1 MFLSAI
7 VFTTLQITSKPTG
20 APQPASG
27 APAEGGAT
35 CATSGCH
42 YNSVSTVTNVLS
54 TDIPVAGYTPGNTY
68 NITVVVTGT
77 GWKGFMVS
85 PQNSVGTALGTL
97 YSGSGSKIVFTNY
110 ITHSTDKSGT
120 PAIWTFQWKA
130 PAAGSGD
137 ITFYGAF
144 AITLYNTQKQTL
156 TVHENTGT
164 ITPPVVSTLASSNIT
179 SSSATLNGTVNTNGK
194 QYAVSFQ
201 YKTPTTSWIF
211 SGATPSTLNCN
222 TATPFSLNVSNIL
235 PNTTVT
241 YRACAWN
248 TGDTTWGTIQTFTT
262 NMNTGIELVT
272 DHTNFSVFPNPATTN
287 LTIGFNL
294 TQQAEVKINLLN
306 MEGKYVH
313 SFFNRSL
320 SAGIQTLKLDL
331 NEMKPGIYFLQMHV
345 NDGVSYKK
353 ILID

>member
-1 MFLSAI
+1 MFLSATI
-7 VFTTLQITSKPTG
+7 FTTLQITSKPNG

-42 YNSVSTVTNVLS
+42 YNSISTVTNVIS

-68 NITVVVTGT
+68 NITVVVSGT

-85 PQNSVGTALGTL
+85 PQNSAGTALGTL
-97 YSGSGSKIVFTNY
+97 YSGAGSKIVFTNY
-110 ITHSTDKSGT
+110 ITHSIDKSGT

-137 ITFYGAF
+137 VTFYGAF

-156 TVHENTGT
+156 TVHENTGSAIPT
-164 ITPPVVSTLASSNIT
+164 VTTLASSNIT
-179 SSSATLNGTVNTNGK
+179 SSSLTLNGTVNTNGNL
-194 QYAVSFQ
+194 YSVSFQ
-201 YKTPTTSWIF
+201 YKTPNTSWVF
-211 SGATPSTLNCN
+211 SSATPSTLNCN
-222 TATPFSLNVSNIL
+222 TATPVSLIISSI
-235 PNTTVT
+235 PSNTTIT

-248 TGDTTWGTIQTFTT
+248 TGDTTWGITQTATT
-262 NMNTGIELVT
+262 SGNAGIDKVNN
-272 DHTNFSVFPNPATTN
+272 DIIFSVFPNPATTN
-287 LTIGFNL
+287 LTIGFSL
-294 TQQAEVKINLLN
+294 IQQADVKINLLN
-306 MEGKYVH
+306 MEGKSIH
-313 SFFNRSL
+313 SFFNHSL
-320 SAGIQTLKLDL
+320 SAGSQSLKLDL
-331 NEMKPGIYFLQMHV
+331 NEMKPGIYFLQMQV